1 MGELKVMPDED
12 RPRLDFFRVTPA
24 DMASHPPLASSLQS
38 FETCLYLIGS
48 RRYPIAVVSC
58 VNALESAIKAK
69 LGIPPDDRRIQLRE
83 LLTTIRSRFP
93 ELNNFDPEK
102 IVALRDRRNRLVHYG
117 FSPKDDPEC
126 AVLLLEVGI
135 PFLNLCYQI
144 MFDFY
149 LDWQD
154 IRPGVDDFMTLTS
167 AEASKAGLLP
177 AVAEQLRFVAN
188 TYRSAKGQRD
198 FKPEWSFHSFVHYI
212 NFILK
217 QSAMSESEANS
228 FEYADSNGINFDR
241 EMKVR
246 RSLEIAFRDSCVLDC
261 PICDGVGTLI
271 VELEYNTLSE
281 GEISPDR
288 CGCVQCGF
296 VVWKGAPHISRV
308 LLAGQIAQ
316 VRERLLKEY
325 GLIDTR

>member
-1 MGELKVMPDED
+1 MTTDED
-12 RPRLDFFRVTPA
+12 RPRLDFFRAPPA

-38 FETCLYLIGS
+38 FETCLYLIGL
-48 RRYPIAVVSC
+48 RRYPSAVVSC

-69 LGIPPDDRRIQLRE
+69 LGVPPGDRRIQLSE

-93 ELNNFDPEK
+93 ELNNFDAEK
-102 IVALRDRRNRLVHYG
+102 IAALREKRNRLVHYG

-126 AVLLLEVGI
+126 AGLLLEVGI
-135 PFLNLCYQI
+135 PFLNLCYQA

-149 LDWQD
+149 LDWRD
-154 IRPGVDDFMTLTS
+154 IRPGIDNFMDLTS
-167 AEASKAGLLP
+167 AEISKAGLLP
-177 AVAEQLRFVAN
+177 EVAEQLGFVAN
-188 TYRSAKGQRD
+188 IYRAAKGQRD
-198 FKPEWSFHSFVHYI
+198 FKPEWSFDTFVHYI

-217 QSAMSESEANS
+217 RSAMSESETSS
-228 FEYADSNGINFDR
+228 FEYAANNGIKFDR

-246 RSLEIAFRDSCVLDC
+246 QGLEKAFRDSCVLDC

-271 VELEYNTLSE
+271 VELDDNSLSE
-281 GEISPDR
+281 GDIAPDR

-296 VVWKGAPHISRV
+296 VVGKVASYISRV

-325 GLIDTR
+325 GLPDTR